1 MPFGMEEFIADA
13 RDNDE
18 ERSKISS
25 LLITIHHVGSSRVA
39 IDAEHRV
46 G

>member
-1 MPFGMEEFIADA
+1 MEEFIADA
-13 RDNDE
+13 RDDE

-25 LLITIHHVGSSRVA
+25 LLITIRHVGSSRVA

-46 G
+46 GWY